1 MKLKDL
7 CVLDVACCT
16 PETTVAAA
24 ARLMRERHAGDV
36 VIVDN
41 ADEEREP
48 VGILTDRDIVIEVLA
63 KGRDPNKT
71 TVAEI
76 MATQLVVAGESEDST
91 QALQRMAAHGVRRI
105 PVIDDARCVV
115 GIITLDDLLREQ
127 AEQASRL
134 LEVVTKQ
141 QAKERRGR
149 R

>member
-7 CVLDVACCT
+7 CVLDVVCCT
-16 PETTVAAA
+16 REVTVAAA
-24 ARLMRERHAGDV
+24 AQLMRERHAGDV
-36 VIVDN
+36 VVVDN

-48 VGILTDRDIVIEVLA
+48 VGILTDRDIVVEVLA
-63 KGRDPNKT
+63 KGRDPHKT

-105 PVIDDARCVV
+105 PVVDDQRCVV

-127 AEQASRL
+127 AEQATRL

-141 QAKERRGR
+141 QARERRVR

>member
-16 PETTVAAA
+16 REMTIAAA
-24 ARLMRERHAGDV
+24 AKLMRERHAGDV
-36 VIVDN
+36 IVVDN

-71 TVAEI
+71 TVAEV

-105 PVIDDARCVV
+105 PVVDDERCVV

-127 AEQASRL
+127 AEQAARL

-141 QAKERRGR
+141 QARERRAR

>member
-16 PETTVAAA
+16 REVTVSAA
-24 ARLMRERHAGDV
+24 ARLMRERHTGDV
-36 VIVDN
+36 IVVD
-41 ADEEREP
+41 REP

-63 KGRDPNKT
+63 KGRDPDKT

-105 PVIDDARCVV
+105 PVVDDERCVV

-127 AEQASRL
+127 AEQATRL

-141 QAKERRGR
+141 QSKERRAR

>member
-48 VGILTDRDIVIEVLA
+48 VGILTDRDIVVEVLA

-76 MATQLVVAGESEDST
+76 MATQLVVAGDSEDST

-134 LEVVTKQ
+134 LDVVTKQ

>member
-16 PETTVAAA
+16 REVTVSAA
-24 ARLMRERHAGDV
+24 ARLMRDRHAGDV
-36 VIVDN
+36 IVVDN
-41 ADEEREP
+41 ADEDREP

-76 MATQLVVAGESEDST
+76 MATQLVIAGESEDST

-105 PVIDDARCVV
+105 PVVDDERRVV
-115 GIITLDDLLREQ
+115 GIITLDDLLREH
-127 AEQASRL
+127 AEQAARL

-141 QAKERRGR
+141 QAKERRAR

>member
-7 CVLDVACCT
+7 CILEVACCT
-16 PETTVAAA
+16 RETTVAAA
-24 ARLMRERHAGDV
+24 ARLMREHHVGDV
-36 VIVDN
+36 IIVDD

-48 VGILTDRDIVIEVLA
+48 AGILTDRDIVIEVLA

-71 TVAEI
+71 TVAEV
-76 MATQLVVAGESEDST
+76 MATQLVVAGDSEDST
-91 QALQRMAAHGVRRI
+91 QALQRMAVHGVRRI
-105 PVIDDARCVV
+105 PVLDEDRCVV

-127 AEQASRL
+127 AEQATRF

>member
-1 MKLKDL
+1 
-7 CVLDVACCT
+7 
-16 PETTVAAA
+16 
-24 ARLMRERHAGDV
+24 MRERHTGDV
-36 VIVDN
+36 IVVDD
-41 ADEEREP
+41 ADEDREP

-63 KGRDPNKT
+63 KGRDPDKT

-105 PVIDDARCVV
+105 PVVDDERCVV

-127 AEQASRL
+127 AEQATRL

-141 QAKERRGR
+141 QSKERRAR

>member
-7 CVLDVACCT
+7 CVLEVACCT
-16 PETTVAAA
+16 REVTITAAA
-24 ARLMRERHAGDV
+24 QLMRERHAGDV
-36 VIVDN
+36 IVVDN

-71 TVAEI
+71 TVAEV
-76 MATQLVVAGESEDST
+76 MATQLVVAGENEDST

-105 PVIDDARCVV
+105 PVVDDERCVV

-127 AEQASRL
+127 AEQATRL

-141 QAKERRGR
+141 QAKERRAR

>member
-16 PETTVAAA
+16 REVTVSAA
-24 ARLMRERHAGDV
+24 ARLMRERHTGDV
-36 VIVDN
+36 IVVDD
-41 ADEEREP
+41 ADEDREP

-63 KGRDPNKT
+63 KGGDPNKT

-76 MATQLVVAGESEDST
+76 MATQLVIAGESEDST

-105 PVIDDARCVV
+105 PVVDAERCVV

-127 AEQASRL
+127 AEQATRL

-141 QAKERRGR
+141 QAKERRAR

>member
-7 CVLDVACCT
+7 CILEVACCT
-16 PETTVAAA
+16 RETPVAAA
-24 ARLMRERHAGDV
+24 ARLMREHHVGDV
-36 VIVDN
+36 IIVDD

-48 VGILTDRDIVIEVLA
+48 AGILTDRDIVIEVLA

-71 TVAEI
+71 TVAEV
-76 MATQLVVAGESEDST
+76 MATQLVVAGDSEDST
-91 QALQRMAAHGVRRI
+91 QALQRMAVHGVRRI
-105 PVIDDARCVV
+105 PVLDEDRCVV

-127 AEQASRL
+127 AEQATRF

>member
-16 PETTVAAA
+16 REMTIAAA

-36 VIVDN
+36 IVVDN

-71 TVAEI
+71 TVAEV
-76 MATQLVVAGESEDST
+76 MATQLVIAGDSEDST

-105 PVIDDARCVV
+105 PVVDDQRCVV

-127 AEQASRL
+127 AEQATRL

-141 QAKERRGR
+141 QARERRAR

>member
-16 PETTVAAA
+16 REVTVSAA
-24 ARLMRERHAGDV
+24 ARLMRERHTGDV
-36 VIVDN
+36 IVVDD
-41 ADEEREP
+41 ADEDREP

-63 KGRDPNKT
+63 KGRDPDKT

-105 PVIDDARCVV
+105 PVVDDERCVV

-127 AEQASRL
+127 AEQATRL

-141 QAKERRGR
+141 QSKERRAR

>member
-16 PETTVAAA
+16 REVTVSAA
-24 ARLMRERHAGDV
+24 ARLMRERHTGDV
-36 VIVDN
+36 IVVDD

-63 KGRDPNKT
+63 KGRDPDKT

-105 PVIDDARCVV
+105 PVVDDERCVV

-127 AEQASRL
+127 AEQATRL

-141 QAKERRGR
+141 QSKERRAR